1 MKFFKPSAAVLLCLV
16 LMPLPLHAL
25 KSDRKEPLE
34 VKADA
39 TSGTLGDGLAT
50 LRGQVEINQGS
61 LEIRADVANVSKTE
75 GRVTHIELTG
85 SPVRLQQEIEQEGLV
100 VAQADKVDYEVATGI
115 VTLTGAADVLHPQYR
130 ISGDTLV
137 YDMNVQHFQGS
148 SGDQNGRIQIRLDP
162 ELLPGNAP
170 AAGPEPPEDAP
181 QAEAEVDPGAGAE
194 DPADETGGEG

>member
-34 VKADA
+34 VKADS

-85 SPVRLQQEIEQEGLV
+85 SPVRLQQEIEQEG
-100 VAQADKVDYEVATGI
+100 
-115 VTLTGAADVLHPQYR
+115 R
-130 ISGDTLV
+130 
-137 YDMNVQHFQGS
+137 
-148 SGDQNGRIQIRLDP
+148 
-162 ELLPGNAP
+162 
-170 AAGPEPPEDAP
+170 
-181 QAEAEVDPGAGAE
+181 
-194 DPADETGGEG
+194 